1 MAETIIGIDI
11 GGTAVKIGFLNKQGD
26 IIHKWEIDT
35 NKEKQGLYIID
46 EIWNS
51 VASKISEFQMTN
63 ILGIGVGA
71 PGFVDKTTGI
81 VYEAVN
87 IGWKDFELG
96 KELEKRSGLPVY
108 VENDVNLVALAEN
121 WIGAG
126 NNAKE
131 LIAITLGTGVGS
143 GVIANGKILNGM
155 NGTAGEIGHIIA
167 DPEGYPCN
175 CGRIGCLDTIASATG
190 IVNQAMDKI
199 AETPESGLAALYQ
212 ENGKIDAKDIFNFAK
227 KGDMVSES
235 VINRTADILGLL
247 IANAATM
254 INPSKIIIGGG
265 VSKAGEHLLRPVR
278 NSFQKYSLPR
288 ISDNCTI
295 DIAKL
300 GNDAGMIGA
309 AYLVK
314 QETQEVVLHV

>member
-1 MAETIIGIDI
+1 MGGTIIGIDI
-11 GGTAVKIGFLNKQGD
+11 GGTTVKIGFLNMQGD

-35 NKEKQGLYIID
+35 NREKQGLYIVD

-51 VASKISEFQMTN
+51 VTRKISEFQVTN

-96 KELEKRSGLPVY
+96 KELRKRSSLPVY

-121 WIGAG
+121 WIGVG
-126 NNAKE
+126 NNAKD
-131 LIAITLGTGVGS
+131 LIAISLGTGVGS
-143 GVIANGKILNGM
+143 GVIANGEILNGM

-190 IVNQAMDKI
+190 IVNQAMDKMV
-199 AETPESGLAALYQ
+199 EHPESGLAALYHT
-212 ENGKIDAKDIFNFAK
+212 NGKIDAKDVFDLAK
-227 KGDMVSES
+227 KGDRISED
-235 VINRTADILGLL
+235 VINRTADILGFL

-265 VSKAGEHLLRPVR
+265 VSKAGEQLLQPVTR
-278 NSFQKYSLPR
+278 AFQKYALPR
-288 ISDNCTI
+288 ISQKCHI
-295 DIAKL
+295 EIAKL
-300 GNDAGMIGA
+300 GNDAGIIGA

-314 QETQEVVLHV
+314 QETLETLHG

>member
-1 MAETIIGIDI
+1 MSETIIGIDI
-11 GGTAVKIGFLNKQGD
+11 GGTTVKIGFLNMQGD
-26 IIHKWEIDT
+26 IIHKWEIET
-35 NKEKQGLYIID
+35 NKERQGFYIID

-51 VASKISEFQMTN
+51 VSSKITEFQITN

-121 WIGAG
+121 WMGSG
-126 NNAKE
+126 NKAKD

-143 GVIANGKILNGM
+143 GVIANGEILNGM

-167 DPEGYPCN
+167 DPEGYACN
-175 CGRIGCLDTIASATG
+175 CGRVGCLDTIASATG

-199 AETPESGLAALYQ
+199 AENPESGLAALYHKQ
-212 ENGKIDAKDIFNFAK
+212 GILDAKDVFDLAK
-227 KGDMVSES
+227 KGDTISES
-235 VINRTADILGLL
+235 VINRTADILGFL

-265 VSKAGEHLLRPVR
+265 VSKAGEQLLQPVTR
-278 NSFQKYSLPR
+278 AFQKYSLPR
-288 ISDNCTI
+288 ISDKCTI
-295 DIAKL
+295 EIAKL

-309 AYLVK
+309 AYLVE
-314 QETQEVVLHV
+314 QETEEALHV